1 MPGWGDRGQH
11 EGGWCKVREGREE
24 EGGKGEIAGSEISV
38 RQISPPCLN

>member
-24 EGGKGEIAGSEISV
+24 EGAREKLPDPKFRSGKF
-38 RQISPPCLN
+38 PPPA